1 MDEISVQ
8 GAAMEGNEPG
18 NAGVPTPIFQKSVA
32 HTTGHFDTILKAK
45 FRSALVVVTYECQDV
60 PNFTRSD
67 LLLLGVVAKDFAP
80 CKFVPVASVGSST
93 GVKGDIE
100 KVEYKF
106 EADDTHLNA
115 TLKAKVTRIGNT
127 EAANCTVSGFVYALG

>member
-8 GAAMEGNEPG
+8 DANMEGKGSG
-18 NAGVPTPIFQKSVA
+18 NAGVPAPIYQKSVA
-32 HTTGHFDTILKAK
+32 HTTGHFDTIFKAQ
-45 FRSALVVVTYECQDV
+45 FRTALVVVTYECQDT

-67 LLLLGVVAKDFAP
+67 LLLLGVVAKDFAG
-80 CKFVPVASVGSST
+80 CRFVPIASVGSGT
-93 GVKGDIE
+93 GVKGDIQN
-100 KVEYKF
+100 VEYKL

-127 EAANCTVSGFVYALG
+127 GAANCTVSGFLYALG